1 MTSRLQ
7 RYSPFLGRNLPWMIF
22 LAFSVT
28 GAALLLGNSPW
39 GIGVT
44 HDSVF
49 YLSSAS
55 NLTEGQGLYWI
66 ADSGRIRPLTHF
78 APLYPI
84 TLSSFIALGVD
95 AEVAAQWMAVILYGL
110 IVSLIGYLIHR
121 FTQRIG
127 LGVLASALALFSPVI
142 IGVHTIALSE
152 PLFLLITL
160 GFLALL
166 SGYVIEPSGSKFA
179 LIVGLAGLG
188 YLTRYVGITLLFTG
202 SMSIILLGGREFRTR
217 LRDAIAFLLVSF
229 APMALWML
237 RNYSLTGTM
246 TNRTLLFHPP
256 EGEVVLN
263 LLDTIVSWILPFDLS
278 VRYQVIIV
286 IFAVAILIY
295 LFLRTV
301 QNSIAQ
307 NRATI
312 MFISTITLFL
322 SVYLFSLAFSI
333 TFVDAST
340 PLDNRILSPA
350 YTILLIL
357 FVLLFWSNINRRKN
371 NVILPPLFLLIGV
384 FAWNSWSGSSEVLE
398 LLREDGI
405 GFTRRTW
412 RESETISWVS
422 SLPGDALIY
431 TNERFAVSYI
441 TGRPAFSVPEKINPV
456 TADVRPEFGQA
467 LATMHER
474 LETPNAYLLLFHPHG
489 LRVGMP
495 TRDEITFPLSRL
507 EEYEDAWIYIDP
519 INLE

>member
-1 MTSRLQ
+1 
-7 RYSPFLGRNLPWMIF
+7 
-22 LAFSVT
+22 
-28 GAALLLGNSPW
+28 
-39 GIGVT
+39 
-44 HDSVF
+44 
-49 YLSSAS
+49 
-55 NLTEGQGLYWI
+55 
-66 ADSGRIRPLTHF
+66 
-78 APLYPI
+78 
-84 TLSSFIALGVD
+84 
-95 AEVAAQWMAVILYGL
+95 
-110 IVSLIGYLIHR
+110 
-121 FTQRIG
+121 
-127 LGVLASALALFSPVI
+127 
-142 IGVHTIALSE
+142 
-152 PLFLLITL
+152 
-160 GFLALL
+160 
-166 SGYVIEPSGSKFA
+166 
-179 LIVGLAGLG
+179 
-188 YLTRYVGITLLFTG
+188 
-202 SMSIILLGGREFRTR
+202 
-217 LRDAIAFLLVSF
+217 
-229 APMALWML
+229 
-237 RNYSLTGTM
+237 
-246 TNRTLLFHPP
+246 
-256 EGEVVLN
+256 
-263 LLDTIVSWILPFDLS
+263 
-278 VRYQVIIV
+278 
-286 IFAVAILIY
+286 
-295 LFLRTV
+295 
-301 QNSIAQ
+301 
-307 NRATI
+307 

-322 SVYLFSLAFSI
+322 AVYMFSLAFSI

-371 NVILPPLFLLIGV
+371 NVILLPLFLLIGV

-441 TGRPAFSVPEKINPV
+441 TGRPAFSIPEKINPV